1 MKNILLIDKKEG
13 QTPLEA
19 MDVFRLKN
27 KKYKDVKM
35 TYAGRLDPM
44 ASGLLVVLVG
54 DEVHNKDK
62 YLGLSKEYVFDVLFG
77 FDTDSYDILG
87 KIKRSK
93 LVKNIE
99 ISDFEKKIKTNLKF
113 FKGKFIQ
120 KYPVYSSRTVNGR
133 PLFEYARKGVKLIPP
148 EREVHVRSLVFKKIE
163 VIDAESLLK
172 NIQKRVSRVQ
182 GDFRQNEILKVWE
195 KKLVKNKNHF
205 FVANFHIKCESGTYV
220 RAIAHDLG
228 EKVGVPALAFSIKR
242 TKIGKWS
249 NISS

>member
-1 MKNILLIDKKEG
+1 
-13 QTPLEA
+13 
-19 MDVFRLKN
+19 
-27 KKYKDVKM
+27 
-35 TYAGRLDPM
+35 
-44 ASGLLVVLVG
+44 
-54 DEVHNKDK
+54 
-62 YLGLSKEYVFDVLFG
+62 
-77 FDTDSYDILG
+77 
-87 KIKRSK
+87 
-93 LVKNIE
+93 
-99 ISDFEKKIKTNLKF
+99 
-113 FKGKFIQ
+113 

-148 EREVHVRSLVFKKIE
+148 EREVHVRSLVFNKIE

-172 NIQKRVSRVQ
+172 NIQNRVSRVQ

-205 FVANFHIKCESGTYV
+205 FIANFHIKCESGTYV

-249 NISS
+249 NISSW